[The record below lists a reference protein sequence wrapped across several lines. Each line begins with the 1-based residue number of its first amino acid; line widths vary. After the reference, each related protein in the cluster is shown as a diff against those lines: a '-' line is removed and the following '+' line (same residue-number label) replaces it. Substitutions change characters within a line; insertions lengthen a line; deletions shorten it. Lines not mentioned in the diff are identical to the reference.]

1 MARVTLEGIGEI
13 DEEDIRASVKLRN
26 TIGGW
31 MKSPA
36 ARRKLLEAHKA
47 ADPKADIPELDQPDP
62 LDARLTPV
70 LTELE
75 ALKKAAKERDER
87 DERDKSLGALK
98 RSIDDGFERLRRTEG
113 LTAAGEEAINKLMED
128 KGITDPEIAYS
139 HFIRMHP
146 PQSLATPGSAGI
158 FGVLEPPAEGD
169 ADVKKLI
176 DSRGESGP
184 VVDKMIRDA
193 LSEFRGQTVRR

>member
-1 MARVTLEGIGEI
+1 MPKIAVANLGEI
-13 DEEDIRASVKLRN
+13 DEEDLRASVTLRN
-26 TIGGW
+26 TIGTW
-31 MKSPA
+31 MKNPA
-36 ARRKLLEAHKA
+36 ARRKLLEAHRA

-62 LDARLTPV
+62 IDARLTPV
-70 LTELE
+70 LTEL
-75 ALKKAAKERDER
+75 ADLRKAAKDRDER

-98 RSIDDGFERLRRTEG
+98 RSIEDGFDRLRRNEG
-113 LTAAGEEAINKLMED
+113 LTQQGEEAINKLMEE

-158 FGVLEPPAEGD
+158 FGVLSPPTD
-169 ADVKKLI
+169 ADTDVKALI
-176 DSRGESGP
+176 ASKGESTP

-193 LSEFRGQTVRR
+193 LVEFRGQSVRR